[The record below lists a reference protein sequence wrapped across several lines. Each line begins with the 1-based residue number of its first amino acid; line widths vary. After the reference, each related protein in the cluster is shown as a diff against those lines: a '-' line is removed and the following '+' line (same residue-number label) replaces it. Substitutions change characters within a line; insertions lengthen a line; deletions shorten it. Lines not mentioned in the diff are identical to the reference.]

1 MKRIILILMMMVSF
15 SFAYT
20 IPNYYYSKDL
30 GAYGKPYFNNPVVIS
45 ETPFSSGKICT
56 TNYFHN
62 SSFVNGKL
70 RTYIWFVQKQNSS
83 NDCGGVDVLVEWSQ
97 NTATP
102 CAVGLTDIG
111 NGFCS
116 APVPTCGT
124 NMTLNADKTAC
135 VCNGGYKA
143 DDVTYDTAGNI
154 TTINTC
160 KPFKNCPPQMK
171 YFWTDKAT
179 TIIGTQTDYAG
190 CIPRTDLSEADC
202 GVQGGTYY
210 KWANDMSDGTSQQ
223 AKYMMSY
230 GEGCVNQQYL
240 TDNAFWDNFNLLM
253 SGFILH
259 GNATFPMALAK
270 KAVTPEMLALEYKQ
284 AGNGANLLT
293 HEPEVIDLVMGADGV
308 YAELGLNAKTA
319 NLDLD
324 TVSSFNQWLK
334 DNGLYGKNNPG
345 YEYPT
350 NDLGINGSV
359 SSAMNNM
366 YKGGDE
372 LKFSDNIL
380 GASKISGKA
389 DAFASMDTS
398 LNVGAV
404 KTSTIDLSSLLDNA
418 STTKSYPVT
427 STVLEKT
434 TSATGEITT
443 KTASKINFPDGTYS
457 TVTSL
462 ATKFADATTKY
473 DITISTPISTTNG
486 IKTIEQAYTV
496 TKNASGATTNTVTTK
511 EPTISYTDSSGHT
524 VTSPN
529 TSVSTATADKN
540 LASPLDLTNIQNAL
554 NQMNKTLTETKTLVK
569 DMIEHIPANRTALD
583 TALNNFKIGM
593 SDLTLSLNNATD
605 FVNGLLDTL
614 NDLQKQLDDA
624 LDKFKDEP
632 TISMPSGQCPF
643 QASWYGQTFQV
654 DPCKF
659 VAPYRPIMVIFL
671 TFFMSFAVF
680 LFALKYLFNV
690 SLGGK

>member
-1 MKRIILILMMMVSF
+1 MFMVSA
-15 SFAYT
+15 SFAYPT
-20 IPNYYYSKDL
+20 MYNGKYVMNLTTLASNVRVENRYNAPCGSTTNIFINVNLNASTSVYTAQYPTQTGSYFNYNEVRNYYFCVYDS
-30 GAYGKPYFNNPVVIS
+30 V
-45 ETPFSSGKICT
+45 
-56 TNYFHN
+56 
-62 SSFVNGKL
+62 SFTL
-70 RTYIWFVQKQNSS
+70 A
-83 NDCGGVDVLVEWSQ
+83 D
-97 NTATP
+97 TP
-102 CAVGLTDIG
+102 CSSTQHLE
-111 NGFCS
+111 NGICVNN
-116 APVPTCGT
+116 APTCSS

-135 VCNGGYKA
+135 VCNGGYKP
-143 DDVTYDTAGNI
+143 DDVSYDTSGNI

-160 KPFKNCPPQMK
+160 KPLKNCPPQMQ

-179 TIIGTQTDYAG
+179 TILGTQTDYAG

-202 GVQGGTYY
+202 GAQGGTYY

-372 LKFSDNIL
+372 IKFSDNIL

-398 LNVGAV
+398 LNIGAV
-404 KTSTIDLSSLLDNA
+404 RTSTIDLSSLLDNA

-443 KTASKINFPDGTYS
+443 KTSSRINFPDGTYS

-486 IKTIEQAYTV
+486 SKTIEQAYTV

-529 TSVSTATADKN
+529 TSVDTATADKN

-554 NQMNKTLTETKTLVK
+554 NQMNKTLTETKTLIK
-569 DMIEHIPANRTALD
+569 DLIEYKPANLTEFDNALSRFKNGFND
-583 TALNNFKIGM
+583 FSLKLNDFVGFIGGLPPVIDGFGNQLK
-593 SDLTLSLNNATD
+593 DLLAMFDEKPDLSL
-605 FVNGLLDTL
+605 
-614 NDLQKQLDDA
+614 
-624 LDKFKDEP
+624 
-632 TISMPSGQCPF
+632 PSGQCPF
-643 QASWYGQTFQV
+643 PASWYGKSFYV
-654 DPCKF
+654 DPCLY
-659 VAPYRPIMVIFL
+659 VYPYRPILVVFL
-671 TFFMSFAVF
+671 TFFASWVIF
-680 LFALKYLFNV
+680 LFVMKFMFRVNLR
-690 SLGGK
+690 GE